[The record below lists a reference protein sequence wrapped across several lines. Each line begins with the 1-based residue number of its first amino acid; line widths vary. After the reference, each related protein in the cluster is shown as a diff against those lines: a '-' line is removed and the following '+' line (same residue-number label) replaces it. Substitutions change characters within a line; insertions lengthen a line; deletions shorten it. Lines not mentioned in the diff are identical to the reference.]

1 VAAFFQLVGQI
12 LGHYR
17 ILEQVGA
24 GGMGVVY
31 RAHDERLQRDVAI
44 KILPLGT
51 LVDEADRKRFRKEAL
66 ALAQL
71 NHPNIS
77 TVYDFDTQDSIDF
90 LVMEYV
96 QGTTLADKLRP
107 GALPEKQIVAVG
119 EQIAKALGRAHDT
132 GIVHRDL
139 KPGNIMITPAGD
151 VKLLDFGLSVLLKSA
166 DDANLPETITAVKG
180 LVGTLPYM
188 APEQVRGDLVD
199 GRCDIYATGVVLYE
213 MATGHRPFV
222 ARSSGGLIEEILHK
236 LPAGPQIV
244 NSRISPLLA
253 EIILKCLEKDPD
265 NRYQSAK
272 ELCVDLRRVAM
283 VSSGVVPLTHPVTG
297 AQHRGVLRPL
307 IGIVVLL
314 ALLSAF
320 IFGRWRGRSGESRSA
335 HIRSL
340 AVLPLDNISDDSSQE
355 YFAQGMTE
363 ELTTK
368 LAQISAL
375 RVISRTS
382 VMQYKGTH
390 KSLSDIAKE
399 LHVDAV
405 VEGSVMRV
413 GDRVRITA
421 QLIEA
426 STDRHL
432 WAKDYDEPLQD
443 VLRLQDQVA
452 QAITREVKINLTPKE
467 QERLASS
474 RQVNS
479 QAHEAYLK
487 GRYHFN
493 QGTEA
498 HFHEATK
505 YFEEAV
511 RIDPNYALAY
521 AGLADCYWATDELS
535 PRVAM
540 PKARDYVLKAL
551 AIDDGLAE
559 AHATLATIKFYADW
573 DWPGADQEFKY
584 AIQLN
589 PSFAEAHRMYSSF
602 LMQMGRRDEA
612 SLQIRTAQEL
622 DPLSV
627 ATILTA
633 GWMFYYARQYEQA
646 LQQCGKALQF
656 ANSASVHDC
665 IGSAYLGKG
674 DYQHAIA
681 EFRVIESDPGSDP
694 VRLVSLGRA
703 YALSGR
709 KSAAQKILKD
719 LSTSSKVHY
728 VPPYFFAMIE
738 AALGNKD
745 EAFASLEKAYN
756 QRDTYLIRLKV
767 DDALDGLRS
776 DPRFER
782 LLRRVG
788 AW

>member
-1 VAAFFQLVGQI
+1 MAAFFQLVGQI

-44 KILPLGT
+44 KVLPLGT

-151 VKLLDFGLSVLLKSA
+151 VKLLDFGLSVLLKPAGDTS
-166 DDANLPETITAVKG
+166 LPETITGVRG

-199 GRCDIYATGVVLYE
+199 GRCDVYATGVVLYE
-213 MATGHRPFV
+213 MATGHRPFR
-222 ARSSGGLIEEILHK
+222 ARSSAGLIEEILHNP
-236 LPAGPQIV
+236 PAGPQTV
-244 NSRISPLLA
+244 NPRISPLLA
-253 EIILKCLEKDPD
+253 DIILKCLDKEPD
-265 NRYQSAK
+265 NRYQSAR
-272 ELCVDLRRVAM
+272 ELCVDLRRMAAA
-283 VSSGVVPLTHPVTG
+283 SSGFVPVTHPATG
-297 AQHRGVLRPL
+297 VRHRGVMQPL
-307 IGIVVLL
+307 IGVVILL

-320 IFGRWRGRSGESRSA
+320 ILGRWRGRSRESGSA
-335 HIRSL
+335 HFRSL

-375 RVISRTS
+375 RVISRTT

-390 KSLSDIAKE
+390 KPLSDIARE
-399 LHVDAV
+399 LQVDAV

-432 WAKDYDEPLQD
+432 WAKDYEEPLKD
-443 VLRLQDQVA
+443 VLRLQDEVA
-452 QAITREVKINLTPKE
+452 QAITREVKIKLTPKE

-474 RQVNS
+474 RPVNS
-479 QAHEAYLK
+479 EAHEAYLK

-493 QGTEA
+493 LGTEE
-498 HFHEATK
+498 HYREAIQ
-505 YFEEAV
+505 YFEQAAK
-511 RIDPNYALAY
+511 IDPNYASAY
-521 AGLADCYWATDELS
+521 AGLADCYWATNELS

-540 PKARDYVLKAL
+540 PKAKQYVLKAL
-551 AIDDGLAE
+551 AIDDALAD
-559 AHATLATIKFYADW
+559 AHATLATIKFYGDW
-573 DWPGADQEFKY
+573 DWPGADKEFKY

-589 PSFAEAHRMYSSF
+589 PSFAEAHRMYSAF
-602 LMQMGRRDEA
+602 LMEMGRHDEA
-612 SLQIRTAQEL
+612 SVQVRTAQEL

-633 GWMFYYARQYEQA
+633 GWTFYYARQYEQA
-646 LQQCGKALQF
+646 LQQCSKALQF
-656 ANSASVHDC
+656 ANSASIHDC

-674 DYQHAIA
+674 DYPHAIA
-681 EFRVIESDPGSDP
+681 EFGVIESDPGSDP
-694 VRLVSLGRA
+694 LRLVNLGRA
-703 YALSGR
+703 YAMSGR
-709 KSAAQKILKD
+709 RTAAQKILKD
-719 LSTSSKVHY
+719 LSASSKVHY
-728 VPPYFFAMIE
+728 VPPYFFAMIQ
-738 AALGNKD
+738 AALGNKN
-745 EAFASLEKAYN
+745 EAFSWLEKAYD
-756 QRDTYLIRLKV
+756 QRDSYLIRLKV
-767 DDALDGLRS
+767 DDAVDGLRS
-776 DPRFER
+776 DPRFEK

-788 AW
+788 T

>member
-1 VAAFFQLVGQI
+1 VAASFQLVGQI

-17 ILEQVGA
+17 ILEKIGA
-24 GGMGVVY
+24 GGMSVVY
-31 RAHDERLQRDVAI
+31 RAHDERLDRDVAI
-44 KILPLGT
+44 KVLPPGT
-51 LVDEADRKRFRKEAL
+51 LVDEADRKRFRKEAF
-66 ALAQL
+66 ALAKL

-77 TVYDFDTQDSIDF
+77 TVYDFDTQDGIDF

-151 VKLLDFGLSVLLKSA
+151 VKLLDFGLSVLLEPA
-166 DDANLPETITAVKG
+166 GDASLPETITGVRG

-199 GRCDIYATGVVLYE
+199 GRCDIYATGVALYE

-222 ARSSGGLIEEILHK
+222 ARSSAGLIDEILHK
-236 LPAGPQIV
+236 LPAGPQTV
-244 NSRISPLLA
+244 NPRISPPLA
-253 EIILKCLEKDPD
+253 DIILKCLDKEPD
-265 NRYQSAK
+265 RRYQSAK
-272 ELCVDLRRVAM
+272 ELCVDLRRMAM
-283 VSSGVVPLTHPVTG
+283 VSSGVVPPTHPVTG
-297 AQHRGVLRPL
+297 VRRRGVLQPL
-307 IGIVVLL
+307 IGIVILS

-320 IFGRWRGRSGESRSA
+320 IFGRWRGRSGESGSA
-335 HIRSL
+335 HISSL
-340 AVLPLDNISDDSSQE
+340 AVLPLENISDDSSQE

-375 RVISRTS
+375 HVISRTS

-390 KSLSDIAKE
+390 KPLSDIARE
-399 LHVDAV
+399 LQVDAV

-432 WAKDYDEPLQD
+432 WAKDYEEPLKD
-443 VLRLQDQVA
+443 VLRLQDEVA
-452 QAITREVKINLTPKE
+452 QAITREVKIKLTPKE
-467 QERLASS
+467 QERLANSGP
-474 RQVNS
+474 VNS
-479 QAHEAYLK
+479 EAHEAYLK

-493 QGTEA
+493 LGTEE
-498 HFHEATK
+498 HYREAIQ
-505 YFEEAV
+505 YFEEAAK
-511 RIDPNYALAY
+511 IDPNYASAY

-540 PKARDYVLKAL
+540 PKAKDYVLKAL
-551 AIDDGLAE
+551 AIDNALAD
-559 AHATLATIKFYADW
+559 AHATLAAIKFYGDW
-573 DWPGADQEFKY
+573 DWQGADKEFKY

-589 PSFAEAHRMYSSF
+589 PSFAEAHRMYSAF
-602 LMQMGRRDEA
+602 LMEMGRHEEA

-627 ATILTA
+627 ATIVTA
-633 GWMFYYARQYEQA
+633 GWTFYYARQYEQA
-646 LQQCGKALQF
+646 IQQCSKALQF

-665 IGSAYLGKG
+665 IGSAYLSKR
-674 DYQHAIA
+674 DYPHAIA

-694 VRLVSLGRA
+694 FRLVNLGRA

-709 KSAAQKILKD
+709 KTAAQKVLKD
-719 LSTSSKVHY
+719 LGASSKVHY
-728 VPPYFFAMIE
+728 VPPYFFALIQ
-738 AALGNKD
+738 AALGNNN
-745 EAFASLEKAYN
+745 EAFSWLEKAYD
-756 QRDTYLIRLKV
+756 QRDSYLIRLKV
-767 DDALDGLRS
+767 DDAVDGLRS
-776 DPRFER
+776 DPRFEK

-788 AW
+788 A